1 MIWSVI
7 AVAGLFVGLALA
19 FSLLC
24 WAVEARAM
32 RMERRGREIVAWAVE
47 RVSRASIRAMK
58 AGKADGRLSPEEVGT
73 NHAFV
78 VARALKMAQA
88 ENFDLVKALGGQEA
102 LAACAWVGLAGR
114 V

>member
-1 MIWSVI
+1 MWSVI
-7 AVAGLFVGLALA
+7 AVAGLCVGLALA

-24 WAVEARAM
+24 WAAEARAM

-58 AGKADGRLSPEEVGT
+58 AGKPDGRLTPEEVGT
-73 NHAFV
+73 SHAFV
-78 VARALKMAQA
+78 VERAIKLAQS
-88 ENFDLVKALGGQEA
+88 ENFDLVKALGGQEQ
-102 LAACAWVGLAGR
+102 LSACAWVGLAGR